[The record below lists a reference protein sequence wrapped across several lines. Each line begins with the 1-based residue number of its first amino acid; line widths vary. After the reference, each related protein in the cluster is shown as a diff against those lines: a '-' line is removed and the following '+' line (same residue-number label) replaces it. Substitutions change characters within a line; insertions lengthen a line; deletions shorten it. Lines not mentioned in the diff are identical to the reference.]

1 MFGPRERGAG
11 AGAGSTPWATS
22 KTLES
27 RCFNGLSA
35 ELIHTVRGGVST
47 VSPTAV
53 VEPLAVAERRFSIR
67 GSRAAFFLVVVL
79 LAGVSAFTLYSELR
93 TAQKVDQLVNDS
105 LERERLIGLI
115 RVDAVLLKDAV
126 DAHINATTDEERE
139 HADHAMDVILDEIQR
154 SSDGYAKRLPR
165 SEQKLWS
172 RLNTISQ
179 ALVKKATTTIKYS
192 NRKEA
197 ERARAHLEEE
207 VTPLTFELDEIA
219 AEVGNKNKIETS
231 RVVRQLE
238 DLRLRTTYVSTVAV
252 ALAMVVS
259 LLIAFQVTRVLK
271 RQEDT
276 ISAQLGELNRRNQ
289 ELDAFASRVAHDLV
303 APLSPLKGYLTLAR
317 RGAGDDKVKELL
329 TQAESSTA
337 RMTELVEALLNFC
350 RAGKTREGAVGE
362 LDTAVST
369 ILLEVSQAAA
379 AAGVKLE
386 RDLQSRV
393 LVRCPPQLLQSI
405 AQNLLS
411 NAVKYSAG
419 RPEARVD
426 VRVSRVSQEAVLEV
440 SDNGPGMTSA
450 SVALLFQPFF
460 RAPEMRGTPGHGL
473 GLATTKRLVDAHG
486 GSIAV
491 HTREGQGTTFTVR
504 LPLADGPAHDGA
516 APTPLEVRA

>member
-1 MFGPRERGAG
+1 V
-11 AGAGSTPWATS
+11 
-22 KTLES
+22 
-27 RCFNGLSA
+27 SA
-35 ELIHTVRGGVST
+35 E
-47 VSPTAV
+47 
-53 VEPLAVAERRFSIR
+53 RFSIR
-67 GSRAAFFLVVVL
+67 GSRVAFFSVVVL

-105 LERERLIGLI
+105 LEREQLIGLI

-126 DAHINATTDEERE
+126 DAHINAADDDERE
-139 HADHAMDVILDEIQR
+139 QADRAMEVILAEIQR
-154 SSDGYAKRLPR
+154 ASESYQRRLPKGER
-165 SEQKLWS
+165 DLWS

-179 ALVKKATTTIKYS
+179 KLVKRATTTIKYS

-219 AEVGNKNKIETS
+219 AEVGNKNKRETS
-231 RVVRQLE
+231 LVVRQLE
-238 DLRLRTTYVSTVAV
+238 DLRLRTTLVSTIAV
-252 ALAMVVS
+252 GIAMLVS

-271 RQEDT
+271 RQEEL
-276 ISAQLGELNRRNQ
+276 ISAQLLELSRRNQ

-317 RGAGDDKVKELL
+317 RGAADEKVKELL
-329 TQAESSTA
+329 TQAESSTS

-350 RAGKTREGAVGE
+350 RAGKTREGASGE

-379 AAGVKLE
+379 AAGVALE
-386 RDLQSRV
+386 RNLQPRV
-393 LVRCPPQLLQSI
+393 VVKCPPQLLQSI

-419 RPEARVD
+419 RPDARVAVSV
-426 VRVSRVSQEAVLEV
+426 VREGGEAVLTV
-440 SDNGPGMTSA
+440 TDNGPGMNAA
-450 SVALLFQPFF
+450 SVAMLFQPFF

-486 GSIAV
+486 GTIV
-491 HTREGQGTTFTVR
+491 VDTREGQGTTFTVR
-504 LPLADGPAHDGA
+504 LPTAEVAHSDGA
-516 APTPLEVRA
+516 SPTPAEARA

>member
-1 MFGPRERGAG
+1 
-11 AGAGSTPWATS
+11 
-22 KTLES
+22 
-27 RCFNGLSA
+27 
-35 ELIHTVRGGVST
+35 
-47 VSPTAV
+47 
-53 VEPLAVAERRFSIR
+53 VAEKRFSIR
-67 GSRAAFFLVVVL
+67 GSRAAFLAVVLL

-126 DAHINATTDEERE
+126 DAHINASNDEERE
-139 HADHAMDVILDEIQR
+139 HADKAMDVILAEIQSASESYQR
-154 SSDGYAKRLPR
+154 RLPKGER
-165 SEQKLWS
+165 ELWG

-179 ALVKKATTTIKYS
+179 SLVKKASTTIKYS

-219 AEVGNKNKIETS
+219 AEVGNKNKQETS
-231 RVVRQLE
+231 LVVRQLE
-238 DLRLRTTYVSTVAV
+238 DLRLRTTYVSTIAV
-252 ALAMVVS
+252 GIAMLVS

-271 RQEDT
+271 RQEET
-276 ISAQLGELNRRNQ
+276 ITAQLGELARRNQ

-317 RGAGDDKVKELL
+317 RGAGDENVKELL

-350 RAGKTREGAVGE
+350 RAGKTREGVVGE
-362 LDTAVST
+362 LDTAVTT
-369 ILLEVSQAAA
+369 ILLEVSQAAS
-379 AAGVKLE
+379 AAGVSLE
-386 RDLQSRV
+386 RHLQPRV
-393 LVRCPPQLLQSI
+393 VVRCAPQLLQSI

-419 RPEARVD
+419 RPDARVS
-426 VRVSRVSQEAVLEV
+426 VRVARVGNDAVLTV
-440 SDNGPGMTSA
+440 TDNGPGMNDA
-450 SVALLFQPFF
+450 SVAMLFQPFF
-460 RAPEMRGTPGHGL
+460 RAPEMRATPGHGL

-486 GSIAV
+486 GAIHVDSK
-491 HTREGQGTTFTVR
+491 EGRGTTFTVR
-504 LPLADGPAHDGA
+504 LPVADPSPSDSASATGA
-516 APTPLEVRA
+516 EARA